1 MRVVFLIYRPMRKFF
16 TYMLLGSLLCC
27 AAAVADTPRK
37 KKRKKNPTAA
47 YEQFLIRSNCPYS
60 LHEAATM
67 GSPAAARARLQA
79 GDKVQAQDEQGNT
92 PLHLAAAA
100 GQTEMV
106 RLLLKHGASKNMLN
120 KAGKRPA
127 DYATKES
134 IIKLLK

>member
-1 MRVVFLIYRPMRKFF
+1 
-16 TYMLLGSLLCC
+16 MLLGSLLCC

-67 GSPAAARARLQA
+67 GNPAAARARLQA

-134 IIKLLK
+134 ILKLLK